1 MPELTDNQIADLRVL
16 QKHCGALGAEFVII
30 GAIAYQIHFPA
41 ESRHTGDIDFAVA
54 LDLDEFAELER
65 RLLADGWVRFANR
78 EHRWRSAKGTIL
90 YLIPAGPKLRKAKQ
104 ITWPISQFKMSLVGF
119 DHVFATAQPV
129 QLAPDLPLKVVSS
142 TALMLLKIVAFMDDP
157 QRRVKDLDDIRGLLL
172 QYEADSERIF
182 SDVVIDAALQDFGLA
197 PAFLMG
203 LDLGALCA
211 DDDAQI
217 VYKFLDAMNEVNPAW
232 MAFVRARGVGD
243 HVEEDARAQIDTS
256 DKDLTGM
263 CEGSKTL
270 LRYGRKT
277 GTNEGPGTSWGLGT
291 KRGTEVRFLQ
301 QLTGA

>member
-1 MPELTDNQIADLRVL
+1 MRTRYIFQRSPGIPETPI
-16 QKHCGALGAEFVII
+16 
-30 GAIAYQIHFPA
+30 
-41 ESRHTGDIDFAVA
+41 FAVA

-78 EHRWRSAKGTIL
+78 EHRWRSAQATIL
-90 YLIPAGPKLRKAKQ
+90 DLIPAGPKLRKAKQ

-129 QLAPDLPLKVVSS
+129 QLAPDLTLKVISS

-203 LDLGALCA
+203 LDLRALCT

-217 VYKFLDAMNEVNPAW
+217 VYKFFDAMNEVNPAW

-243 HVEEDARAQIDTS
+243 HVEEDARAQIDTFRQ
-256 DKDLTGM
+256 GF
-263 CEGSKTL
+263 
-270 LRYGRKT
+270 
-277 GTNEGPGTSWGLGT
+277 
-291 KRGTEVRFLQ
+291 KRN
-301 QLTGA
+301 A

>member
-16 QKHCGALGAEFVII
+16 QHRCAALGAELVII

-78 EHRWRSAKGTIL
+78 EHRWRSAQATIL
-90 YLIPAGPKLRKAKQ
+90 DLIPAGPKLREAKQ

-119 DHVFATAQPV
+119 DHVFATTQPV
-129 QLAPDLPLKVVSS
+129 QLAPDLTLKVISS
-142 TALMLLKIVAFMDDP
+142 TTLMLLKIVAFMDDP

-172 QYEADSERIF
+172 QYESDSERIF
-182 SDVVIDAALQDFGLA
+182 SDIVIDAALQDFGLA

-203 LDLGALCA
+203 LDLRALCA
-211 DDDAQI
+211 DDEVQI
-217 VYKFLDAMNEVNPAW
+217 VHTFLEVMNEANPAW

-243 HVEEDARAQIDTS
+243 HVEEDARAQLDTFRRAF
-256 DKDLTGM
+256 D
-263 CEGSKTL
+263 
-270 LRYGRKT
+270 R
-277 GTNEGPGTSWGLGT
+277 N
-291 KRGTEVRFLQ
+291 
-301 QLTGA
+301 A